1 MYLERKV
8 KYSGRLGALAIV
20 IGRRMATE
28 TAVERRK
35 VRYGNTE
42 KCRQKE
48 ILTVSITMVR
58 AQFKVAKSR
67 T

>member
-48 ILTVSITMVR
+48 NSDCEHHNGQSPI
-58 AQFKVAKSR
+58 QGGQE
-67 T
+67 